1 MHELWREGRTPP
13 PVKFP
18 GCKSCSLLDLC
29 QPGALG
35 SKTAASSYVRRLLVE
50 LDRET

>member
-1 MHELWREGRTPP
+1 
-13 PVKFP
+13 VKTP

-29 QPGALG
+29 QPDALE
-35 SKTAASSYVRRLLVE
+35 SKSAASRYVRRLLAD